1 MKTSIKNPL
10 IFLLS
15 VCMVSF
21 VFSCK
26 KGDEAGPS
34 QKDLLTNGAWQLES
48 VTLDGEDITDLY
60 EGLSITFNKSGTY
73 SITPEQNPLVSLW
86 FSAGIY
92 ALTSNNILITDA
104 SIEYTIEKLDENRL
118 VLSFN
123 YTAPSSRVSSVSGFY
138 RFTFTK

>member
-1 MKTSIKNPL
+1 MKTLIKNPL

-15 VCMVSF
+15 ICIAL
-21 VFSCK
+21 VFTSCK
-26 KGDEAGPS
+26 NGEEAGPS
-34 QKDLLTNGAWQLES
+34 LKDLLTGGAWQLES
-48 VTLDGEDITDLY
+48 VTLDGEDITYLY
-60 EGLSITFNKSGTY
+60 EGLNITFNKSGTY
-73 SITPEQNPLVSLW
+73 SITPEQNPLTSLW

-104 SIEYTIEKLDENRL
+104 SIEYTIEKLEQNQL

-138 RFTFTK
+138 RFTFSR